1 MRYDITIVIDAD
13 VDVEDDYGLAE
24 VESDADE
31 VGRALRQLAEDLG
44 LQFPL
49 YDVIV
54 HGPDE

>member
-54 HGPDE
+54 HGPDD